1 MRRRHLGLLALA
13 FCLAATAGAAAKPL
27 DLVAA
32 VPVGAEPLG
41 LALAADGSVLV
52 VAAGEKALYRI
63 DTAAPSGPAVT
74 GRLDLAAEGR
84 LNRIVVAPGDG
95 TAYVSAAVAGR
106 VLAIPPS
113 LAAVAARI
121 AVGDFP
127 QGMALDGDRLYV
139 ADSGDGT
146 VAVVDRQKGAL
157 LDRLDG
163 GDRPQTVVVDRKAGR
178 LILVK
183 STTRSLWLFNLS
195 DNQQAGRWDNPAFVR
210 PMDLAVL
217 ADGSSLLVDA
227 GADRVL
233 HLGPDG
239 ATRATIALDD
249 PGCPGCGEFAPVAIA
264 LSADG
269 GLAAVASRNGALS
282 LIDVASDR
290 LLVSRRVGRDLRGVI
305 FDRAGRLVAT
315 SFADNRVIV
324 VEGGRP

>member
-1 MRRRHLGLLALA
+1 MRPGSAGLFAVALW
-13 FCLAATAGAAAKPL
+13 LAAAQAVAKPL

-32 VPVGAEPLG
+32 IPVGAEPLG

-63 DTAAPSGPAVT
+63 DTALPSGPKVT

-84 LNRIVVAPGDG
+84 LNHVVVAPDDG
-95 TAYVSAAVAGR
+95 TAYVSASVAGQ
-106 VLAIPPS
+106 VLALPPS
-113 LAAVAARI
+113 LAAVSARI
-121 AVGDFP
+121 KVGAFP
-127 QGMALDGDRLYV
+127 QGMALDGNRLYV

-146 VAVVDRQKGAL
+146 VAVVDRQTGTL
-157 LDRLDG
+157 LQQLDG

-183 STTRSLWLFNLS
+183 TTTRSVWLFNLA
-195 DNQQAGRWDNPAFVR
+195 DNQQAGRWDNPAFIR
-210 PMDLAVL
+210 PMDLVAL
-217 ADGSSLLVDA
+217 ADGSALLVDA
-227 GADRVL
+227 GAGRVF

-239 ATRATIALDD
+239 STRATIALDD
-249 PGCPGCGEFAPVAIA
+249 PGCADCGEFTPLAIA

-282 LIDVASDR
+282 LIDVAKDR
-290 LLVSRRVGRDLRGVI
+290 LLISRRVGRDLRGVV

>member
-1 MRRRHLGLLALA
+1 MRPGSVALLAVALW
-13 FCLAATAGAAAKPL
+13 LAAAAAAVAKPL

-32 VPVGAEPLG
+32 IPVGAEPLG

-63 DTAAPSGPAVT
+63 DTALPKGPAVT

-84 LNRIVVAPGDG
+84 LNHVVVAPGDG
-95 TAYVSAAVAGR
+95 TVYVSASVAGQ
-106 VLAIPPS
+106 VLALPPS
-113 LAAVAARI
+113 LSAVAARI
-121 AVGDFP
+121 KVGAFP
-127 QGMALDGDRLYV
+127 QGLALDGDRLYV

-157 LDRLDG
+157 VAQLDG
-163 GDRPQTVVVDRKAGR
+163 GDRPQTVVVDRRVGR

-183 STTRSLWLFNLS
+183 STTRSLWLFNLA

-217 ADGSSLLVDA
+217 ADGSTLLVDA
-227 GADRVL
+227 GSSQVL

-239 ATRATIALDD
+239 STRATITLDD
-249 PGCPGCGEFAPVAIA
+249 PGCADCGEFTPVAIA
-264 LSADG
+264 LSADR

-282 LIDVASDR
+282 LIDVATDR
-290 LLVSRRVGRDLRGVI
+290 LVLSRRVGRDLRGVI

-315 SFADNRVIV
+315 SFAENRVIV

>member
-1 MRRRHLGLLALA
+1 MRPLRPGLLALA
-13 FCLAATAGAAAKPL
+13 LWLAAAAGAAAKPL

-32 VPVGAEPLG
+32 VAVGAEPLG

-52 VAAGEKALYRI
+52 VAAGAKSLYRI
-63 DTAAPSGPAVT
+63 DTAAAAGPAVT

-84 LNRIVVAPGDG
+84 LDG
-95 TAYVSAAVAGR
+95 TAYVSAAVVGK

-113 LAAVAARI
+113 LAAVVARI
-121 AVGDFP
+121 EVGAFP

-146 VAVVDRQKGAL
+146 VAVVDRQKGVVI
-157 LDRLDG
+157 DRLDG

-183 STTRSLWLFNLS
+183 STTRSLWLFNLADDKQS
-195 DNQQAGRWDNPAFVR
+195 GRWDNPAFVR
-210 PMDLAVL
+210 PMDLAML
-217 ADGSSLLVDA
+217 ADGSALLVDA
-227 GADRVL
+227 GSGHVL

-249 PGCPGCGEFAPVAIA
+249 PGCADCGEFAPMAIA

-269 GLAAVASRNGALS
+269 ALAAIASRNGALS
-282 LIDVASDR
+282 LIDVASNR
-290 LLVSRRVGRDLRGVI
+290 LLLSRRVGHDLRGVV
-305 FDRAGRLVAT
+305 FDRTGRLVAT

>member
-1 MRRRHLGLLALA
+1 MRPGSVGLLA
-13 FCLAATAGAAAKPL
+13 AALWLVAAQAVAKPL

-32 VPVGAEPLG
+32 IPVGAEPLG

-52 VAAGEKALYRI
+52 VAAKEKALYRI
-63 DTAAPSGPAVT
+63 DTALPSGPAVT

-84 LNRIVVAPGDG
+84 LNHVVVAPGDG
-95 TAYVSAAVAGR
+95 TAYVSASVAGE
-106 VLAIPPS
+106 VLALPPS

-121 AVGDFP
+121 KVGAFP

-139 ADSGDGT
+139 ADSGGGT
-146 VAVVDRQKGAL
+146 IAVVDRLKGTVL
-157 LDRLDG
+157 QQLDG
-163 GDRPQTVVVDRKAGR
+163 GDRPQTVVVDHKAGR

-183 STTRSLWLFNLS
+183 STTRSLWLFNLA
-195 DNQQAGRWDNPAFVR
+195 DNQQAGRWDNPAFIR

-217 ADGSSLLVDA
+217 ADGSTLLVDA
-227 GADRVL
+227 GSGQVL

-239 ATRATIALDD
+239 STRATIALDD
-249 PGCPGCGEFAPVAIA
+249 PGCADCGEFTPIAIA
-264 LSADG
+264 LSADR

-282 LIDVASDR
+282 LIDVAADR
-290 LLVSRRVGRDLRGVI
+290 LILSRRVGRDLRGVV

-315 SFADNRVIV
+315 SFAENRVIV